1 MIKTIAKVVLPVD
14 ETLQIKRNRLEPSSC
29 KNEIK
34 RISIDTK
41 SAGQIVLF
49 VLRFCSGLGFVKY
62 QETKKHESEVVV
74 DTDMVSVQTAK
85 SGIFESL
92 VKTGDSAEGGTPLA
106 NIINTYDG
114 EVMETL
120 YAPIKSRVFFVHN
133 EPLTYANTAVFKLVE
148 F

>member
-29 KNEIK
+29 KNEMK
-34 RISIDTK
+34 RIS
-41 SAGQIVLF
+41 F
-49 VLRFCSGLGFVKY
+49 VTG
-62 QETKKHESEVVV
+62 
-74 DTDMVSVQTAK
+74 SVQTAK

-92 VKTGDSAEGGTPLA
+92 VKTGDPVEEGTPLA

-120 YAPIKSRVFFVHN
+120 YAPIRSRVFFVHN